1 MLAVR
6 LLDALLLWA
15 TLLSMGAGAGCSGVA
30 GASPGTPG
38 SIGAVFGRETDSGAL
53 YVRDVARGLG
63 AEDAGLLPGD
73 QVVMIDGR
81 YVRDLDE
88 KEIRQRLR
96 GEVGTTVSLT
106 VLRGEEVRHARITR
120 GARRAREGAASPRE
134 QKIAE

>member
-1 MLAVR
+1 MRAVR
-6 LLDALLLWA
+6 LLGALLLWA
-15 TLLSMGAGAGCSGVA
+15 TLLSMGAGAGCSAAA
-30 GASPGTPG
+30 GASPGAPG
-38 SIGAVFGRETDSGAL
+38 SIGAVFGRETDGGAL
-53 YVRDVARGLG
+53 YVRDVARGTG

-88 KEIRQRLR
+88 KEIRQMLR

-120 GARRAREGAASPRE
+120 GVRHARERASPRE